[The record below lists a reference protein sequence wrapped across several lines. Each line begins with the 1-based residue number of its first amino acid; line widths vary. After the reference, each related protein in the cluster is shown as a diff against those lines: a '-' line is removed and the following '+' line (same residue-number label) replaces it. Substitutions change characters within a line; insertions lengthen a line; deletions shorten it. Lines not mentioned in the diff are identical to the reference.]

1 MKSKTILLG
10 LMLLFGVGQT
20 MAQNDVRLPQRPNR
34 PAYHD
39 HTQSDNGF
47 WCAIEAQGGSSVI
60 FDKKNAVRAG
70 VSVLGG
76 YMVNEF
82 FKLGLGLGG
91 SCYLT
96 HNDVA
101 WTVPVFVD
109 LRGNFG
115 SQEVRNCVPYWSM
128 DFGAVVN
135 DGVFFSPT
143 IGLRFGEKRNSWLLG
158 LNYTISQIDN
168 KKPYPSSVSFVS
180 LKAGFEF

>member
-1 MKSKTILLG
+1 
-10 LMLLFGVGQT
+10 MLLFGVGQT

-34 PAYHD
+34 PAYHY

-96 HNDVA
+96 HNDVLRDNDVA